1 MSPNPAWFE
10 DFQDARTGAI
20 MRRNLQTGEPELVPR
35 NQGEAPFFMRGLFN
49 PGLTDPTSIEPYL
62 MASLMT
68 PAAPV
73 SALGYPLLGA
83 ARLVESGV
91 RAQQGLPWMGE
102 AGTGALYLAG
112 GPIATKV
119 GQGAKLAYGAAK
131 PVVQGVARRVGGAMK
146 SAPFDPVRRK
156 VLQGI
161 GAGTA
166 ALATAGTGLFQ
177 GLGGPTATKAVTKAA
192 TPMLDQFHALA
203 RAPQWT
209 WIKGWPHPVKY
220 GPRRVAGMRE
230 AGDRGWSVRTT
241 PPSQRTFGTAGTGA
255 RQQIPAATL
264 RLKNGQ
270 PVTEEMLK
278 KAGFQAVM
286 QGNKVIGTHPVSSY
300 TTEGNKVI
308 GTHAG
313 QTLLSLMK
321 QLDAPSQAFFRAL
334 GY

>member
-1 MSPNPAWFE
+1 
-10 DFQDARTGAI
+10 

-35 NQGEAPFFMRGLFN
+35 NQGEARLQATKGTFDPFFMRGLFN
-49 PGLTDPTSIEPYL
+49 PSLTDPTSIEPYL

-83 ARLVESGV
+83 ARLAESGV

-131 PVVQGVARRVGGAMK
+131 PVVQGVARRVGDAMK

-177 GLGGPTATKAVTKAA
+177 GLGGPTATKAVTKAV

-203 RAPQWT
+203 RVPRWT
-209 WIKGWPHPVKY
+209 WIKGWPHPD
-220 GPRRVAGMRE
+220 PLHPL
-230 AGDRGWSVRTT
+230 VRSGKLPIST
-241 PPSQRTFGTAGTGA
+241 S
-255 RQQIPAATL
+255 TL

-278 KAGFQAVM
+278 KAGFRAAM
-286 QGNKVIGTHPVSSY
+286 HGNKVVGTHPVSSDKIAADLLGL
-300 TTEGNKVI
+300 TIKEGRP
-308 GTHAG
+308 
-313 QTLLSLMK
+313 LSSLMK
-321 QLDAPSQAFFRAL
+321 QMDAPSQAFFRAL

>member
-35 NQGEAPFFMRGLFN
+35 NQGEARLQATKGTFDPFFMRGLFN

-156 VLQGI
+156 VLQA
-161 GAGTA
+161 AG
-166 ALATAGTGLFQ
+166 
-177 GLGGPTATKAVTKAA
+177 GLGAAAAAGWGAAAPGVRRVAEKVA

-203 RAPQWT
+203 RAPRWV
-209 WIKGWPHPVKY
+209 WNKGWPHPDPLHPLVRSGKL
-220 GPRRVAGMRE
+220 PISTSALRVT
-230 AGDRGWSVRTT
+230 D
-241 PPSQRTFGTAGTGA
+241 
-255 RQQIPAATL
+255 TL

-278 KAGFQAVM
+278 KAGFRAAM
-286 QGNKVIGTHPVSSY
+286 HGNKVVGTHPVSSDKIAADILGL
-300 TTEGNKVI
+300 TIKEGQPLTN
-308 GTHAG
+308 
-313 QTLLSLMK
+313 LMK
-321 QLDAPSQAFFRAL
+321 QLDKPSQAFFRAL

>member
-1 MSPNPAWFE
+1 MNGPDVRRVPPNPAWFG
-10 DFQDARTGAI
+10 DFQDARTGAV

-35 NQGEAPFFMRGLFN
+35 NQGEARLQATKGTFDPFFMRGLFN
-49 PGLTDPTSIEPYL
+49 PSLTDPTSIEPYL

-83 ARLVESGV
+83 ARLAESGV

-131 PVVQGVARRVGGAMK
+131 PVVQGVARRVGDAMK

-156 VLQGI
+156 VLQA
-161 GAGTA
+161 AG
-166 ALATAGTGLFQ
+166 
-177 GLGGPTATKAVTKAA
+177 GLGAAAAAGWGAAAPAVRRVA

-203 RAPQWT
+203 RVPRWT
-209 WIKGWPHPVKY
+209 WIKGWPHPD
-220 GPRRVAGMRE
+220 PLHPL
-230 AGDRGWSVRTT
+230 VRSGKLPIST
-241 PPSQRTFGTAGTGA
+241 S
-255 RQQIPAATL
+255 TL

-270 PVTEEMLK
+270 PVIEEMLK
-278 KAGFQAVM
+278 KAGFRAAM
-286 QGNKVIGTHPVSSY
+286 HGNKVVGTHPVSSDKIAADLLGL
-300 TTEGNKVI
+300 TIKEGRP
-308 GTHAG
+308 
-313 QTLLSLMK
+313 LSSLMK
-321 QLDAPSQAFFRAL
+321 QMDAPSQALFRAL